1 MKIILSYFVF
11 FLVILQISHRLVAGQ
26 YYEFQSGIN
35 HGFVNSRKNLY
46 KHAIPRTLTELGEL
60 ASREDSTTADK
71 NVDLTPK
78 HQSLTVSKTGT
89 IHVRAKAHMNLDE
102 ELITEDYPRPRPNHP
117 SSIALSNEEF
127 TTKDYPR
134 PRPNHP
140 SIALSNEEFT
150 TKYYPRP
157 RPNHPSIALSNEEF
171 TTEDYPRPRPNHP
184 GVTLSSEQFTT
195 EDYPRPRPNH
205 P

>member
-1 MKIILSYFVF
+1 IYKDKFVYKEGRNMKTILSYFVF
-11 FLVILQISHRLVAGQ
+11 FLAILQISHRLVAGQ
-26 YYEFQSGIN
+26 NYEFQSGIN

-46 KHAIPRTLTELGEL
+46 KHAIPRILTELGEL
-60 ASREDSTTADK
+60 ASREDSTTADN

-78 HQSLTVSKTGT
+78 HQSLTASKMET
-89 IHVRAKAHMNLDE
+89 IHVRAKAHINPDE
-102 ELITEDYPRPRPNHP
+102 ELTTED
-117 SSIALSNEEF
+117 
-127 TTKDYPR
+127 
-134 PRPNHP
+134 
-140 SIALSNEEFT
+140 
-150 TKYYPRP
+150 YPRP

-184 GVTLSSEQFTT
+184 GVTLSNEQFTT